1 MTRSFSFRTAGLLLL
16 GACLSLPL
24 SAKESAEGFS
34 RQVALSLQGE
44 GPWYR
49 LSIPMSVQLSAA
61 HADLRDLRV
70 FDAEGEALPYALVA
84 GSERQA
90 STPHEAEVRLFPLRG
105 TSAADATQPNL
116 RVQRNTSG
124 TIVEVLPENAGP
136 AAETL
141 RGWLL
146 DASAVTFPLERLRLD
161 WSSPEEGFQR
171 FSVEAS
177 DDLEHW
183 QAWGRTDR
191 PLDLQR
197 RTHRRQ
203 RGQASRPPGPLPAS
217 GLAGRGNRGR
227 PPWRPP
233 ARQHAE
239 HRAGADDLVRA
250 AGRAPGGDG
259 EYRWQLPL
267 ALPLQRVRVSLE
279 QALTHTIVPVELSG
293 RDRTENASPRRE
305 AAWSSLARGVLYR
318 LPIDGRN
325 VQQNELEL
333 PGWAVRELR
342 LQVDQRGTGLGP
354 EVPSLSVGLPAS
366 ELVFLV
372 RGSPPYRLA
381 FGKPGAQSAA
391 LPLGVLIPGYT
402 ESKRAT
408 LGSASLGEP
417 LEVAMAA
424 AAPAPG
430 SDWKKIGLWAVL
442 LLGVALLVIMAMSLL
457 RSSPNKP

>member
-1 MTRSFSFRTAGLLLL
+1 M
-16 GACLSLPL
+16 
-24 SAKESAEGFS
+24 
-34 RQVALSLQGE
+34 
-44 GPWYR
+44 
-49 LSIPMSVQLSAA
+49 
-61 HADLRDLRV
+61 
-70 FDAEGEALPYALVA
+70 
-84 GSERQA
+84 
-90 STPHEAEVRLFPLRG
+90 
-105 TSAADATQPNL
+105 
-116 RVQRNTSG
+116 
-124 TIVEVLPENAGP
+124 
-136 AAETL
+136 
-141 RGWLL
+141 
-146 DASAVTFPLERLRLD
+146 
-161 WSSPEEGFQR
+161 
-171 FSVEAS
+171 
-177 DDLEHW
+177 
-183 QAWGRTDR
+183 
-191 PLDLQR
+191 
-197 RTHRRQ
+197 
-203 RGQASRPPGPLPAS
+203 
-217 GLAGRGNRGR
+217 
-227 PPWRPP
+227 
-233 ARQHAE
+233 
-239 HRAGADDLVRA
+239 
-250 AGRAPGGDG
+250 
-259 EYRWQLPL
+259 PL

-417 LEVAMAA
+417 LEVAMAV